1 MVLYFFPILDQHF
14 KIKIKRVAS
23 MENTKSLYDK
33 DGKEQSGLTLRLDYM
48 VDDFTELVQKEE
60 SKNLAVEES

>member
-1 MVLYFFPILDQHF
+1 
-14 KIKIKRVAS
+14 

>member
-60 SKNLAVEES
+60 SKKLAVEES